1 MPFVAYLG
9 CQSTLIYLLH
19 FPYRQ
24 DPIPMLSY
32 RTVEPR
38 TWKLLKKLSDKDF
51 LSEARLVGGTALAL
65 QYGHRMSVDLDFFGN
80 INGNDID
87 LKGELREVGTLSVIK
102 ESKNINVFLLDGI
115 KVDFI
120 NHSYPWID
128 DAVKEQAIVL
138 ASPQDIAALK
148 INAIEGRGSKKDFI
162 DLYFLLKHYS
172 LQELL
177 NFYTRKYPEYSL
189 FRALMSLTYFEDAE
203 KQLMPKMFVDIEWE
217 EMKEYIRKEVAHFS
231 L

>member
-1 MPFVAYLG
+1 
-9 CQSTLIYLLH
+9 
-19 FPYRQ
+19 
-24 DPIPMLSY
+24 MLSY

-148 INAIEGRGSKKDFI
+148 INAIEGRGSKKAFALGI
-162 DLYFLLKHYS
+162 QGGQAS
-172 LQELL
+172 GGAGQELL

-203 KQLMPKMFVDIEWE
+203 KQLMPKMFVDIKWE